1 MDAVDDRL
9 PAIEVWL
16 GSIEAEMVAYLPV
29 EPLQMVRDRNAIDG
43 VDIERGDDPAVAQI
57 AEQRDL
63 LAGGR
68 RDRTLAATQQD
79 VGLDAEAEKFLCRM
93 LGRFGL
99 QLSCGGDPRHQGQM
113 NEKNALASKLV
124 AELADRFEE
133 GKALDVA
140 HRPADLA
147 EDKILALEIGLDELL
162 DRVGDV
168 GDDLYRRAE
177 VFAAPFAGDHRGV
190 DPAGGDRIAAPS
202 GDADIALVM
211 AKIEIGLGAVIGNE
225 HLAVLV
231 GAHRAGV
238 DIQIGVELAQPDP
251 KPARLQQRAERR
263 RRQTLAERGN
273 HAAGDK
279 DKPSHG
285 ISVYSISAV
294 PPIKMPDPSGTPGG
308 RPEPRVE
315 GSTGAANR
323 QLSARAA
330 GSVATAGQRERPAP
344 MGQPAL
350 PAAT

>member
-113 NEKNALASKLV
+113 NEKNALAPELV

-133 GKALDVA
+133 GEALDVA

-177 VFAAPFAGDHRGV
+177 VFAAPFAGDHRRV
-190 DPAGGDRIAAPS
+190 DPPGGDRIAAPR
-202 GDADIALVM
+202 GDADKALVV
-211 AKIEIGLGAVIGNE
+211 AEIKIGFGPIVGDE
-225 HLAVLV
+225 HLDVLV
-231 GAHRAGV
+231 GAHRARI

-251 KPARLQQRAERR
+251 KSARLQQRSERR
-263 RRQTLAERGN
+263 SRQTLAERGN

-279 DKPSHG
+279 DEPRHG
-285 ISVYSISAV
+285 ISVYSIGR
-294 PPIKMPDPSGTPGG
+294 PPPKEMPDVTRPGAG
-308 RPEPRVE
+308 RPEPL
-315 GSTGAANR
+315 AARER
-323 QLSARAA
+323 QSRIAGSAR
-330 GSVATAGQRERPAP
+330 ERR
-344 MGQPAL
+344 GGRRRL
-350 PAAT
+350 RGCCWRRLCGRRW